1 MKTMVQI
8 VQHLIPGGIEK
19 LVIDLLRFHTP
30 DTQVYIIAL
39 EGNAEDCL
47 KKWPE
52 LSEFKGK
59 IFFLNKLPGFQ
70 FSTLKMLIS
79 ILRDLSADVIHT
91 HHIGP
96 LLYGG
101 LAARLLNI
109 ERHLHT
115 EHDVWHLNEPK
126 QLWLTKTMLK
136 LNSTIIVADA
146 EEVAT
151 KLCDL
156 LKYDDVNV
164 ILNGI
169 DVEKFVPGK
178 LQSSKTYNN
187 FVVGCAARLVVEK
200 SLDRLIQ
207 SVAKLDSVNL
217 VIAGEGPEELN
228 LKGLVEELGL
238 RSRVK
243 FIGYTD
249 DIVDFYHSLD
259 LFVLPSEN
267 EGLPLSVLEAQ
278 ACNIPVVCSDVGAVR
293 EGVCP
298 KTGVL
303 LQDRSV
309 ESFMQAIKQQME
321 ATPETEPRSFVEKN
335 CDIRHV
341 VKAYNKLI
349 EG

>member
-19 LVIDLLRFHTP
+19 LVIDLLRFHAP

-39 EGNAEDCL
+39 EGSAEDCL
-47 KKWPE
+47 RRWPE
-52 LSEFKGK
+52 LTEFKGK
-59 IFFLNKLPGFQ
+59 IFFLNKGPGFQ
-70 FSTLKMLIS
+70 ISTLRMLIT

-101 LAARLLNI
+101 LAARFLNI

-115 EHDVWHLNEPK
+115 EHDVWHLNERK

-136 LNSTIIVADA
+136 LNSTVVIADA
-146 EEVAT
+146 EEVAN
-151 KLCDL
+151 KLCQL
-156 LKYDDVNV
+156 LKCDEVKV

-169 DVEKFVPGK
+169 DIQKFAPCKQGT
-178 LQSSKTYNN
+178 SKKIDR
-187 FVVGCAARLVVEK
+187 FVVGCAARLVAEK
-200 SLDRLIQ
+200 SLDRLIK
-207 SVAKLDSVNL
+207 SVADLENVNL
-217 VIAGEGPEELN
+217 VIAGEGPEESN
-228 LKGLVEELGL
+228 LKSLVEDLGL
-238 RSRVK
+238 GSRVK

-249 DIVDFYHSLD
+249 DIVNFYHSLD

-267 EGLPLSVLEAQ
+267 EGLPLSILEAQ

-303 LQDRSV
+303 VKDRSA
-309 ESFMQAIKQQME
+309 ESFMRAIQQQMD
-321 ATPETEPRSFVEKN
+321 AKLNGEPRHFVEKK

-341 VKAYNKLI
+341 VEAYNNLI
-349 EG
+349 